1 MKQGYAPNL
10 KRIKILRR
18 EVNKLIHHEEVFWRQ
33 RSRSLWLSAGDKNT
47 SFFHQRASQRKKK
60 NTIEGLH
67 DENGVW
73 QTDEGRVSTIAERY
87 YADLFKAQS
96 HTNMDRVLEDVDKV
110 VTDEMVGS
118 LNQPYSE
125 EDERRALFS
134 MHPSKSPGP
143 DGMFP
148 FFFQKFWHIVG
159 LDVTM
164 TMLSVL
170 HSGKYLR
177 KMNFTHIVLIPK
189 KNDPQNITEFRP
201 ISLGNVVSYIV
212 SKVLA
217 NRVKSILP
225 NIISDAQSAFIPDR
239 LITDNTTVA
248 YEMLHRM
255 RNRRRGKTG
264 HMAIKLDISKLYDRV
279 EWSFLQRIMLKMGLL
294 DQWVNLA
301 IETVSTASYSI
312 LINGEPKGLIKPT
325 CGIKQGDSLSPYL
338 FLFCVEGL
346 SSLIRKAVTTNKLK
360 GIQSCR
366 DGVRISHLL
375 FTDDSLLFCEAKR
388 GECQ

>member
-1 MKQGYAPNL
+1 M
-10 KRIKILRR
+10 
-18 EVNKLIHHEEVFWRQ
+18 
-33 RSRSLWLSAGDKNT
+33 
-47 SFFHQRASQRKKK
+47 
-60 NTIEGLH
+60 
-67 DENGVW
+67 W
-73 QTDEGRVSTIAERY
+73 QTDEGRVSAIAERY

-170 HSGKYLR
+170 HLGKYLR

-255 RNRRRGKTG
+255 RNRRRGKIG
-264 HMAIKLDISKLYDRV
+264 HMAIKLDISKSYDRV
-279 EWSFLQRIMLKMGLL
+279 EWSFVQRIMLKMGLL
-294 DQWVNLA
+294 D
-301 IETVSTASYSI
+301 
-312 LINGEPKGLIKPT
+312 
-325 CGIKQGDSLSPYL
+325 
-338 FLFCVEGL
+338 
-346 SSLIRKAVTTNKLK
+346 
-360 GIQSCR
+360 
-366 DGVRISHLL
+366 
-375 FTDDSLLFCEAKR
+375 
-388 GECQ
+388 